1 MKTLL
6 AHQKVIHTLAKSG
19 KLPAVVLM
27 WWAMGAGKTIGGLL
41 CTACLNKDSR
51 VLVLCEKSLLG
62 QWKHVVNS
70 FLKSAF
76 CSDCKSVTVKHYQ
89 TLTTED
95 VRPKKFD
102 MCIVDESHIFRNAFK
117 DENRPA
123 ELSRWIQYIMQ
134 CERIVYLTGTPIVS
148 DAAVEMKAIDKMM
161 RASIVPLEGRIF
173 YYSPMDDERLRKN
186 FAETVMKTIECPM
199 TYAQYF
205 KYASDKKGTFELTVG
220 GETYAIQRP
229 IRNTYNTALIAA
241 SNNPFPI
248 TPQLSP
254 KFMAMISMIKNG
266 YDAHKR
272 QLVYSQR
279 LDTGINA
286 LLELW
291 EDMYPAT
298 SNNIFTIN
306 GSHTSDQRFATI
318 RSFNRGCKI
327 AVPRILFISDA
338 AAHGV
343 DLQEVEV
350 VHLLEPGHRLQEE
363 RQVINRAVR
372 FKSHKSK
379 DTVVNVYLY
388 CTVMK
393 PGGAAD
399 GPLRESVRNMGMFD
413 VELSDTFLKSVR
425 QSLDE
430 HMRDEGM
437 TIDQKLVVT
446 RDEID
451 KEVQMALIRLRG
463 HAYKKH
469 EKRALT
475 QAAVMSAI
483 RQSLSNHITSPHV
496 REIIDNEIHGKV
508 MGMELVKPV
517 KKKEKHGQRRQVNG
531 HLGAFKR
538 DKGGTHACVRR
549 GEGFAKQGKKKGKV
563 R

>member
-1 MKTLL
+1 
-6 AHQKVIHTLAKSG
+6 
-19 KLPAVVLM
+19 
-27 WWAMGAGKTIGGLL
+27 
-41 CTACLNKDSR
+41 
-51 VLVLCEKSLLG
+51 
-62 QWKHVVNS
+62 
-70 FLKSAF
+70 
-76 CSDCKSVTVKHYQ
+76 
-89 TLTTED
+89 
-95 VRPKKFD
+95 
-102 MCIVDESHIFRNAFK
+102 
-117 DENRPA
+117 
-123 ELSRWIQYIMQ
+123 
-134 CERIVYLTGTPIVS
+134 
-148 DAAVEMKAIDKMM
+148 
-161 RASIVPLEGRIF
+161 
-173 YYSPMDDERLRKN
+173 
-186 FAETVMKTIECPM
+186 
-199 TYAQYF
+199 
-205 KYASDKKGTFELTVG
+205 
-220 GETYAIQRP
+220 
-229 IRNTYNTALIAA
+229 
-241 SNNPFPI
+241 
-248 TPQLSP
+248 
-254 KFMAMISMIKNG
+254 
-266 YDAHKR
+266 
-272 QLVYSQR
+272 
-279 LDTGINA
+279 
-286 LLELW
+286 
-291 EDMYPAT
+291 
-298 SNNIFTIN
+298 
-306 GSHTSDQRFATI
+306 
-318 RSFNRGCKI
+318 
-327 AVPRILFISDA
+327 
-338 AAHGV
+338 
-343 DLQEVEV
+343 
-350 VHLLEPGHRLQEE
+350 
-363 RQVINRAVR
+363 
-372 FKSHKSK
+372 
-379 DTVVNVYLY
+379 
-388 CTVMK
+388 MK